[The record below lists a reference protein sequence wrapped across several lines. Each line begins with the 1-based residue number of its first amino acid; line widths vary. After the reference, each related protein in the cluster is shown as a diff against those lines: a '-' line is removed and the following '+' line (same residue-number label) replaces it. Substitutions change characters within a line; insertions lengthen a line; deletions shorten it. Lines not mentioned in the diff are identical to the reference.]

1 MIMADKITMLRKRGG
16 WSQEELAE
24 RLGVSRQAVS
34 KWESGTSLPDLD
46 RIIKMS
52 ELFCASTDYLL
63 KDEVQEI
70 TLPEGDGATEPDGAY
85 SLSLE
90 EANDF
95 MELTRQLAGRMAA
108 AVALLILSPVCLI
121 QLGGMAEYRMAS
133 ITEGLAAGIGISVL
147 LVLVAIGVGILIS
160 DGMKLSRYQHLE
172 REELSLQY
180 GVKGLVERRRQE
192 EERGY
197 RISVVAGVVLCIL
210 GVIPLLLSGA
220 LELGDEIT
228 ISCVSLLL
236 ILVAAAV
243 FLFVRFGSIWSSYQ
257 KILQEEDYTW
267 ERKQVSRKL
276 SWFPGVYW
284 LIATAVY
291 LAFSFTTGR
300 WNSTWIVWPVA
311 GVLFAAVYAI
321 LQALVK
327 RKSEP

>member
-1 MIMADKITMLRKRGG
+1 MIMADKIAMLRKRSG

-52 ELFCASTDYLL
+52 EQFCVSTDYLL
-63 KDEVQEI
+63 KDEVREI
-70 TLPEGDGATEPDGAY
+70 ILPEGDGVPELSGAY
-85 SLSLE
+85 DLSLE

-95 MELTRQLAGRMAA
+95 MELTRRLAGRIAV

-121 QLGGMAEYRMAS
+121 QLAAMAEYRVTS
-133 ITEGLAAGIGISVL
+133 VTEGLAISVGLSAL
-147 LVLVAIGVGILIS
+147 LILVAIGVGILIS

-192 EERGY
+192 DERGY
-197 RISVVAGVVLCIL
+197 RASVVAGVVLCIL

-220 LELGDEIT
+220 LELSSYIT
-228 ISCVSLLL
+228 ASCVNLLL
-236 ILVAAAV
+236 ILVAIAV
-243 FLFVRFGSIWSSYQ
+243 FLFVRFGSIWGSYQ
-257 KILQEEDYTW
+257 KILQEEEYTR
-267 ERKQVSRKL
+267 ERKQINRKL
-276 SWFPGVYW
+276 AWFPGVFW
-284 LIATAVY
+284 LVTTAVY
-291 LAFSFTTGR
+291 LAFSFATNR
-300 WNSTWIVWPVA
+300 WDFTWIVWPVA
-311 GVLFAAVYAI
+311 GVLFVAVYAI

-327 RKSEP
+327 GKNES

>member
-1 MIMADKITMLRKRGG
+1 
-16 WSQEELAE
+16 
-24 RLGVSRQAVS
+24 
-34 KWESGTSLPDLD
+34 
-46 RIIKMS
+46 
-52 ELFCASTDYLL
+52 
-63 KDEVQEI
+63 
-70 TLPEGDGATEPDGAY
+70 
-85 SLSLE
+85 
-90 EANDF
+90 
-95 MELTRQLAGRMAA
+95 MAA

-276 SWFPGVYW
+276 SWFPGSVLADRHGCLSGLQLYHRA
-284 LIATAVY
+284 LEFY
-291 LAFSFTTGR
+291 LDCLAGGR
-300 WNSTWIVWPVA
+300 GA
-311 GVLFAAVYAI
+311 LCGGVCHPASSG
-321 LQALVK
+321 QA
-327 RKSEP
+327 